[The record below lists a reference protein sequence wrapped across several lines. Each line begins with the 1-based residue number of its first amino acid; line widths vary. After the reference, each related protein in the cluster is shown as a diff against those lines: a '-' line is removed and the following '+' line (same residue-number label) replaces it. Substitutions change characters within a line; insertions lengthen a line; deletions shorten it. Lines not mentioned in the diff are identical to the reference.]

1 MKFCNKQQQN
11 YYNKRERE
19 RKKERIGT
27 PRLNLEEDDE
37 REREKNL
44 VEIFLKYTINRLKI
58 CLRLDNQRERER
70 KNNGINCLV
79 VVVKRIIIVLKIF
92 FFFYFLSH
100 AWNLSIYTKF
110 IKGKIKNFFF
120 IV

>member
-1 MKFCNKQQQN
+1 MM
-11 YYNKRERE
+11 RE
-19 RKKERIGT
+19 KEK
-27 PRLNLEEDDE
+27 
-37 REREKNL
+37 KNL

-58 CLRLDNQRERER
+58 CLRLDNQREKR

-92 FFFYFLSH
+92 FFFLFSKPCMEF
-100 AWNLSIYTKF
+100 IYLYNIYKRENKIF
-110 IKGKIKNFFF
+110 I